1 MKNGVQLISYADRL
15 SNAGIPALEKLLK
28 NQLNGLFSG
37 VHILPFYYPIDGSD
51 AGFDP
56 IDHNQVD
63 SRVGQWSDVK
73 ALGARVDLMADLI
86 VNHMSAQSMQFQDV
100 LANGKESRYWELFLT
115 QDKVFPNG
123 MTEQQQDA
131 ITKPKEDGCF
141 TAYTLASGES
151 VNFWTT
157 FTANQIDINVESK
170 AGKYYLDT
178 VLNTFA
184 DNNMKLVRLDA
195 AGFAIKQAGTSC
207 FMLDETFAYID
218 KLSDQINSLGMESL
232 VEVHSHYQTQIEIAK
247 KVNLVYDFALP
258 PLVLHALF
266 TNDAAPLL
274 KWLSISPRNCLTVL
288 DTHDGIGIED
298 VAPTKALPG
307 LLDDQQIEQLIAK
320 IHTNCDGQSLKASGA
335 AASNVDIYQV
345 NCSYF
350 SALGNHDFDYLL
362 ARAIQFFAPGTP
374 QVYYAGLLA
383 IENDMELLA
392 QTNVGRDISRPYIDQ
407 DRLATA
413 LEKKVVKA
421 LTTLIEL
428 RNTCQAF
435 SGEMT
440 IEQHDE
446 AFSLCW
452 GHQAEKAQL
461 NVDLAARRA
470 TIEVQGKHQQTI
482 CLTQLLANS

>member
-15 SNAGIPALEKLLK
+15 SNAGIPALNKLLK
-28 NQLNGLFSG
+28 NQLSGLFSG

-63 SRVGQWSDVK
+63 NRIGEWSDVK
-73 ALGARVDLMADLI
+73 AMGENVDLMADLI

-100 LANGKESRYWELFLT
+100 LAKGRDSVFWELFLT
-115 QDKVFPNG
+115 QDKVFPDG
-123 MTEQQQDA
+123 MSDQQQDA

-141 TAYTLASGES
+141 TAYQLASGEN

-157 FTANQIDINVESK
+157 FTSNQIDINVESN
-170 AGKYYLDT
+170 AGQHYLDT

-184 DNNMKLVRLDA
+184 ANNMKLVRLDA

-207 FMLDETFAYID
+207 FMLDQTFEYID

-266 TNDAAPLL
+266 SNDAAPLL
-274 KWLSISPRNCLTVL
+274 KWLAISPRNCLSVL

-298 VAPTKALPG
+298 VAPTKDKSG
-307 LLDDQQIEQLIAK
+307 LLDDQQIEQLITK
-320 IHTNCDGQSLKASGA
+320 IHQNCDGQSLKASGA

-345 NCSYF
+345 NCSYY
-350 SALGNHDFDYLL
+350 SALGNNDFDYLV

-374 QVYYAGLLA
+374 QVYYGGLLA
-383 IENDMELLA
+383 IENDMKLLA
-392 QTNVGRDISRPYIDQ
+392 KTNVGRDISRPYID
-407 DRLATA
+407 DARLEAA
-413 LEKKVVKA
+413 LERKVVKA
-421 LTTLIEL
+421 LMSLITL
-428 RNTCQAF
+428 RNENNAF
-435 SGEMT
+435 GGEFNIAQT
-440 IEQHDE
+440 D
-446 AFSLCW
+446 ASFSLCW
-452 GHQAEKAQL
+452 TNQQDSAQL
-461 NVDLAARRA
+461 NVDLAARVA
-470 TIEVQGKHQQTI
+470 TIDLKSAHQAKTI
-482 CLTQLLANS
+482 SLAELLA